1 MAQYGVYARR
11 NAARKERQQQ
21 KLSQADSDWER
32 LQVTYDGL
40 RASVRL
46 LQRRRPPLG
55 TPAGVHEIR
64 AEQLV
69 REAAD
74 YLQTLARQID
84 RGDYDAMREVA

>member
-11 NAARKERQQQ
+11 NAARKARQEQR
-21 KLSQADSDWER
+21 LAQAGSDWER

-40 RASVRL
+40 RASLRL
-46 LQRRRPPLG
+46 MQRRRPPLG
-55 TPAGVHEIR
+55 TPPGAHEDR
-64 AEQLV
+64 AEQLA